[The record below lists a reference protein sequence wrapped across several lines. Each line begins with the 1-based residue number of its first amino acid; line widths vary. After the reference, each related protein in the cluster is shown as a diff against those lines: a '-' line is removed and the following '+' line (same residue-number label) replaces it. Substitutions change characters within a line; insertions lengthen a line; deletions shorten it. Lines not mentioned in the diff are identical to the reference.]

1 MQKEDWIKL
10 SCIDNKTLREK
21 LTDEIVV
28 EGLREQLGL
37 MSNAIETMR
46 LIFLCAGLKVTDGYI
61 EMSKKYAFTKDET
74 LINPRIR
81 LDPRYKTPSFFWERT
96 VRRAVPLNA
105 TVKSGST
112 RSYEAYVRVKGA
124 ATKKKMRVY
133 LLSTHVPINKRNQ
146 MTAMSNFEH
155 EPAWAKIAAELIE
168 SKLATLRRLSGD
180 LSRINRQI
188 LALRKNI
195 EDFK

>member
-28 EGLREQLGL
+28 EGLQEQLGL
-37 MSNAIETMR
+37 MSNAIKTMR
-46 LIFLCAGLKVTDGYI
+46 VIFLCAGLKVTDGYI

-133 LLSTHVPINKRNQ
+133 LLSKHVLINKRTQ
-146 MTAMSNFEH
+146 MTALSNFEH
-155 EPAWAKIAAELIE
+155 EPAWAKMAAELIE
-168 SKLATLRRLSGD
+168 SRLATLRMLSSD
-180 LSRINRQI
+180 LSKINRQI
-188 LALRKNI
+188 LALKKNI